1 VNLRSST
8 AISISMLAAAAL
20 AYVGTPR
27 ERMADPNNPLVLERI
42 VPKEFDG
49 WRIDTT
55 VVPVTVSQDVQRT
68 LDRLYS
74 QTLSRT
80 YVNPNGDRV
89 MLSLAYGGTQSRDL
103 QVHRPEVC
111 YSAQGFNILAVA
123 KATLSLGS
131 KDIPVMHV
139 LAKQGARDEP
149 ITYWVRI
156 GDRVVRGNVEQGL
169 ARLEYGLSGKL
180 PDGLLFRVSTI
191 SKNPELGYSAQQ
203 EFVRALL
210 RAVSEGDRRLLV
222 GGGA

>member
-1 VNLRSST
+1 
-8 AISISMLAAAAL
+8 MLAAAAL